1 MLVLT
6 TCKSY
11 ASSGYVNEI
20 QTRHFY
26 ALMTFT
32 NEITCSRRD
41 MTCANKVNASSSW
54 LNHPSLL
61 TL

>member
-1 MLVLT
+1 MLLLT
-6 TCKSY
+6 ACKSY

-32 NEITCSRRD
+32 NEITCLRD
-41 MTCANKVNASSSW
+41 MTCGNKVNAGSSW